1 MRVWLLQT
9 GEPLHSDGGSP
20 RPMRAMNLA
29 DALVARGHHVEV
41 WSSAFYHQEKRHRS
55 RRFESIRIH
64 DRLTIHLIPSVGYGR
79 NIGPGRL
86 LDHAQMA
93 LRLGRLL
100 RSDRFAKPD
109 VAFVGY
115 PPIEVAWV
123 MLRWLKRQGVPSFI
137 DVKDQWPSLFVDAMP
152 NALKPL
158 ARLVFAPYFWLG
170 RQAMQDASAITSM
183 SQPFLEWSLR
193 FCGRAQRTDDA
204 VVPLVPAR
212 IPVTEAQMV
221 EANRWWAD
229 AGVVLGQGPCFSFVG
244 SLSQAFD
251 FTALKGAA
259 EQLHR
264 LHPTCRLVICG
275 SGAEARSVQRL
286 FAGLP
291 HVVFPGWI
299 DAPKIAALMVATV
312 ATLAPYRNTPDFQLS
327 IPNKVLDSLSF
338 GLPVV
343 TALQGEVEGLIAG
356 GEVGLVCADT
366 PEGWFLALRR
376 LLEDAEGRRDMSRR
390 AAATYSERYD
400 AASVYGL
407 LVTRMEKLALE
418 SHG

>member
-9 GEPLHSDGGSP
+9 GEPLHSDGGAP

-29 DALVARGHHVEV
+29 DALVAQGHSVEV

-55 RRFESIRIH
+55 RRFESVRIH
-64 DRLTIHLIPSVGYGR
+64 DRLVVHLIPSMGYVR
-79 NIGPGRL
+79 NIGPARL
-86 LDHAQMA
+86 IDHAQMA
-93 LRLGRLL
+93 LRLWRLL
-100 RSDRFAKPD
+100 RSERFGKPD

-123 MLRWLKRQGVPSFI
+123 MLRWLRRLGVPSFI

-152 NALKPL
+152 DALKPV
-158 ARLVFAPYFWLG
+158 AKWVFAPYFWLG
-170 RQAMQDASAITSM
+170 RQAMRNASAITSM

-193 FCGRAQRTDDA
+193 FCGRARRFSDA

-212 IPVTEAQMV
+212 TLVTEAQMW
-221 EANRWWAD
+221 EAKQWWAD
-229 AGVVLGQGPCFSFVG
+229 AGVDLGQGPCFSFVG

-275 SGAEARSVQRL
+275 SGAEASSVQSL
-286 FAGLP
+286 FAGLN

-299 DAPKIAALMVATV
+299 DAPKIAALMAATV

-327 IPNKVLDSLSF
+327 IPNKVLDSLAF

-343 TALQGEVEGLIAG
+343 TALQGEVEELIAEG
-356 GEVGLVCADT
+356 GVGLVCTDT
-366 PEGWFLALRR
+366 PEGWLLALRR

-390 AAATYSERYD
+390 AAALYSERYD
-400 AASVYGL
+400 ARSVYGSF
-407 LVTRMEKLALE
+407 VTRMEKLALD